1 MISGQE
7 TSAKPGNLLESGIL
21 LAPAQTYSQAESKQV
36 ILRQGNQLR
45 KDLDVGKDLMLGRQN
60 EKRVAED
67 EIIIRY
73 HHQYNGHEFEQ
84 TGRSWGIGKLGVLQ
98 SMGSGCLA
106 VGEWTH
112 HHSYLGHRT
121 FFCIVLLCI
130 LATSSY
136 SLLLCS
142 YLTGQRLA
150 VTKSIVHHGCLHFP
164 SPG

>member
-67 EIIIRY
+67 EIIIR
-73 HHQYNGHEFEQ
+73 
-84 TGRSWGIGKLGVLQ
+84 
-98 SMGSGCLA
+98 
-106 VGEWTH
+106 
-112 HHSYLGHRT
+112 
-121 FFCIVLLCI
+121 
-130 LATSSY
+130 
-136 SLLLCS
+136 
-142 YLTGQRLA
+142 
-150 VTKSIVHHGCLHFP
+150 
-164 SPG
+164 